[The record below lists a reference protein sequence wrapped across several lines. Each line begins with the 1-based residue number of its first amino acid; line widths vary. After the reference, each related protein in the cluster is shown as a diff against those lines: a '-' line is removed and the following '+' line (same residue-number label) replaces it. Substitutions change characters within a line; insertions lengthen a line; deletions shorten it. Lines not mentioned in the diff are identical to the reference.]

1 VSHCGA
7 PLLIW
12 FDGKHNKEHFAMRPY
27 GLSTCSI
34 DRRSVTPRRPQR
46 DGQREPARRPS
57 RPTRGRWPSVATRA
71 AAVCLRPGF
80 PFFLP
85 RKPTGP
91 TMRGMKL
98 GQWAST
104 GRALPERAFSRE
116 KLISYFLIPDFGTAR
131 SAGISRDG
139 LQSVQPFANPGVI
152 QPGRLWRELAPRKQT
167 NNCDLYIVYAA
178 ATKKWRPIWPR

>member
-98 GQWAST
+98 GQWVST
-104 GRALPERAFSRE
+104 GRALPERAFSRG
-116 KLISYFLIPDFGTAR
+116 KRPWNKNYFLL
-131 SAGISRDG
+131 SYS
-139 LQSVQPFANPGVI
+139 
-152 QPGRLWRELAPRKQT
+152 RLWYSAQCGHQSGRITECAAFRKPRR
-167 NNCDLYIVYAA
+167 DSARAA
-178 ATKKWRPIWPR
+178 VA